1 MKHTTI
7 ILLGILLILVCS
19 ASAAPTTYVV
29 ATTPLY
35 ASSFSTLTCNYIA
48 NDSLATARY
57 RWYDNGI
64 WYSTNTA
71 TYSGLEN
78 GHTYK
83 CAVNLTRGGSSG
95 WRNSTNNVTTAAS
108 CINPYPFYFKNTRG
122 NLNLTSLLSTKPF
135 NVIAY
140 GAGYG
145 LTTAHNKVAMNK
157 SIIFLGGEYNS
168 LGVRDITLW
177 TKTTNIMRGETA
189 SGSFALTTST
199 TDEDLATYA
208 ATSSAS
214 VGYIYSTYL
223 GINETIPIG
232 TNLRFKTSIWG
243 TNAAAWKYVTID
255 GYSGAWYTLATH
267 STQAIVETVYT
278 DYHLTT
284 RAYTQIR
291 VGMKADPSACCASN
305 LRVYEIEMQNWTSG
319 SVSNTLS
326 ASISLANFSQT
337 EGALYAWNYL
347 DEQSGA
353 AMNFSSAGALT
364 TATLRLYCDGGMLSI
379 SMTNDTIGKNY
390 YLGLKGIPNKLETY
404 MVYDTGDTY
413 YRRWVFCDTYESF
426 AWYMVNT
433 ALTTPRLYTFILT
446 GEYTD
451 WITGTIELEKYIG
464 GNLKSIVSDN
474 WDAAHQAI
482 FYLVDNQEYGIT
494 LMQDGCG
501 TSRNIGWVTTNPAST
516 VYTLSVSGTTYDIT
530 HLADIYSH
538 TFFRVYWDEATNQ
551 INMTFYDTE
560 NRTEWF
566 WWGVYDAY
574 DRSLV
579 YSDNTT
585 SHLYLGTYL
594 ANVSKKYY
602 VQMIMSHPDG
612 SIGRWWEG
620 TVVWKGGYF
629 ANLDWIGETAGITS
643 ETFFM
648 LVALGIVCLTA
659 LVGTPLSLP
668 FTGTLVLF
676 EIIVFSV
683 LEWLPFY
690 KNELA
695 MLVLYMIAAL
705 VVVVSYNNS
714 KGGK

>member
-48 NDSLATARY
+48 NDSLATVRY

-95 WRNSTNNVTTAAS
+95 WRNSTNNVTTAAN
-108 CINPYPFYFKNTRG
+108 CINPYPLIYKNVIGT
-122 NLNLTSLLSTKPF
+122 LNLTSFYATYPVNIKVLGGDYKLYT
-135 NVIAY
+135 N
-140 GAGYG
+140 
-145 LTTAHNKVAMNK
+145 HNRVVENK
-157 SIIFLGGEYNS
+157 TFVFLGGDYTEAGLALVRDTWLTNNVFYGLNFAGTMTTAGEMTDENFATYFLKNGNTAVEVFGYMARS
-168 LGVRDITLW
+168 TQAGTVLHIKLGVTLP
-177 TKTTNIMRGETA
+177 
-189 SGSFALTTST
+189 
-199 TDEDLATYA
+199 LAAGLSRATVYA
-208 ATSSAS
+208 NNS
-214 VGYIYSTYL
+214 VG
-223 GINETIPIG
+223 
-232 TNLRFKTSIWG
+232 W
-243 TNAAAWKYVTID
+243 D
-255 GYSGAWYTLATH
+255 TLATVQRT
-267 STQAIVETVYT
+267 TQGGLVLSDTYVTTAEDYT
-278 DYHLTT
+278 NYRIGYIT
-284 RAYTQIR
+284 A
-291 VGMKADPSACCASN
+291 AS
-305 LRVYEIEMQNWTSG
+305 G
-319 SVSNTLS
+319 GGP
-326 ASISLANFSQT
+326 AANFYELEMVNFSSGT
-337 EGALYAWNYL
+337 ISGTPITPASFTPNSFTAEGALYSWNYF
-347 DEQSGA
+347 DEQSSI

-364 TATLRLYCDGGMLSI
+364 TATLRLYCDGGMSSV
-379 SMTNDTIGKNY
+379 SMTNDAIGKNY
-390 YLGLKGIPNKLETY
+390 YLGLKEIPNKLETY

-413 YRRWVFCDTYESF
+413 YRRWVFCDAYEDF
-426 AWYMVNT
+426 DWYMVNT

-451 WITGTIELEKYIG
+451 WITGKIELEKYIG
-464 GNLKSIVSDN
+464 GNLKSVVSDN
-474 WDAAHQAI
+474 WDAAHQTI
-482 FYLVDNQEYGIT
+482 FYLVDNQEYSIT

-516 VYTLSVSGTTYDIT
+516 VYTLSVSGTTYDLT

-551 INMTFYDTE
+551 INMTFYDTA

-612 SIGRWWEG
+612 SIGRWWDG
-620 TVVWKGGYF
+620 TVIWKGGYF